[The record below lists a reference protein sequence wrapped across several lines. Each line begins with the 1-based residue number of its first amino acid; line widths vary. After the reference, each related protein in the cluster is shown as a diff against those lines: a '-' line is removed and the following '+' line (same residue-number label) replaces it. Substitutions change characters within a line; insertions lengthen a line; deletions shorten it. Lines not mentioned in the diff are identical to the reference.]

1 MIITNRINTHFTNLI
16 GDENASNAFLERV
29 KTSFN
34 GLIEE
39 INSRKSDL
47 QIAIEEM
54 NLAISESW
62 SRTLTQGIGDGIANL
77 ANSLGEAMANGGN
90 FIQSIGKSL
99 LSTIGDIAIQLGKAA
114 ISIGVGMIA
123 IKAAFKNPFTA
134 IAAGVALVALG
145 AFIKG
150 TVAKI
155 PEGGGSGSYSGST
168 SSATGDS
175 SSSYTSS
182 STVYQNGG
190 FNGEV
195 VFKING
201 YDLIGVISKNQDRLT
216 RLGN

>member
-1 MIITNRINTHFTNLI
+1 MFQMRQDLYYKHAEAIRNSTPLI
-16 GDENASNAFLERV
+16 GKALTDQ
-29 KTSFN
+29 
-34 GLIEE
+34 
-39 INSRKSDL
+39 

-54 NLAISESW
+54 NLALSESW
-62 SRTLTQGIGDGIANL
+62 SRILTQGLGDGISNL
-77 ANSLGEAMANGGN
+77 ANSLGESMANGGN

-155 PEGGGSGSYSGST
+155 PEGGGSSSYSGST
-168 SSATGDS
+168 SSSTGGSDGA
-175 SSSYTSS
+175 YTSS

-190 FNGEV
+190 CNGEV

>member
-1 MIITNRINTHFTNLI
+1 MKQI
-16 GDENASNAFLERV
+16 
-29 KTSFN
+29 
-34 GLIEE
+34 
-39 INSRKSDL
+39 L
-47 QIAIEEM
+47 Q
-54 NLAISESW
+54 
-62 SRTLTQGIGDGIANL
+62 D
-77 ANSLGEAMANGGN
+77 MANGGN
-90 FIQSIGKSL
+90 FIQAIGKSL
-99 LSTIGDIAIQLGKAA
+99 LSTIGDIAIQLGKSA

-123 IKAAFKNPFTA
+123 IKAAFKNPATA

-155 PEGGGSGSYSGST
+155 PEGGGSSSYSGST

-175 SSSYTSS
+175 GGSYTSS